1 MAYGEILSEEPITL
15 AEVKKKLE
23 AIKKRDEELTYR
35 SGKTHEY
42 LKQIPIESK
51 KTKKLMKAINELE
64 IPRVRAEHVVK
75 IVDMMPKSV
84 EELKIILQGFTVT
97 VSADNMKK
105 ILSVL
110 SE

>member
-1 MAYGEILSEEPITL
+1 
-15 AEVKKKLE
+15 
-23 AIKKRDEELTYR
+23 
-35 SGKTHEY
+35 
-42 LKQIPIESK
+42 
-51 KTKKLMKAINELE
+51 
-64 IPRVRAEHVVK
+64 
-75 IVDMMPKSV
+75 MMPKSV